1 MIIALKSCI
10 VPNFFYDTEEA
21 GERRDLPP
29 LSLKFFFLGLPPTKS
44 NYEQMKLILDG
55 LLCF

>member
-29 LSLKFFFLGLPPTKS
+29 LSLKFFFLGYLQRNQIMSK
-44 NYEQMKLILDG
+44 
-55 LLCF
+55 